1 MISINLILN
10 IVLVVIFGLML
21 YLATMTVFQYLSTS
35 TPTLMRS
42 STSSINSNI
51 RANIYMKN

>member
-1 MISINLILN
+1 MASINLILN

-21 YLATMTVFQYLSTS
+21 YLATMAVFQYLSTS

-42 STSSINSNI
+42 STSSINNSI
-51 RANIYMKN
+51 RTNIYMKN